1 MTVQV
6 RDNKTNNI
14 ITTTTTND
22 WAKMFV
28 NVIDGF
34 RREYT
39 NAKVEVF
46 YGQPNGTPVSTYP
59 TYH

>member
-6 RDNKTNNI
+6 REKNTNKVVA
-14 ITTTTTND
+14 TTTTND
-22 WAKMFV
+22 WAQMFV
-28 NVIDGF
+28 GVIDVY

-39 NAKVEVF
+39 NATVEVF
-46 YGQPNGTPVSTYP
+46 YGKANGTPVSTYP